1 MMKIFANPK
10 AAVKSKYGQ
19 YQIAV
24 LNNIIAVSA
33 EGVASK
39 ESIERYVQ
47 DISEIVL
54 NMEQKPWAFLGFLH
68 GTALLTK
75 DAEKDLHKSVLWRV
89 SRGMTTSA
97 LVTQNT
103 TIEAMVKAQFERVYE
118 NAQVKLG
125 IFSTE
130 KGAIDWLAEQGFVA
144 DI

>member
-1 MMKIFANPK
+1 MMKIFSNPN
-10 AAVKSKYGQ
+10 AAVKNKYGQ

-24 LNNIIAVSA
+24 LDNIIAVSA

-39 ESIERYVQ
+39 ESIARYVK
-47 DISEIVL
+47 DISDIVL
-54 NMEQKPWAFLGFLH
+54 NMERKPWAFLGFLH

-75 DAEKDLHKSVLWRV
+75 DAEIDLQKSVAWRV
-89 SRGMTTSA
+89 SHGMTVSA

-118 NAQVKLG
+118 NAEVKLG